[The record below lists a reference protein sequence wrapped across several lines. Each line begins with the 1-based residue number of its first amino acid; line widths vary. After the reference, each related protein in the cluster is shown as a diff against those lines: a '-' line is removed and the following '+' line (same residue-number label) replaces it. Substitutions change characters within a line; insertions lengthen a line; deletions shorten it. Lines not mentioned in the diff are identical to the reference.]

1 MDNTAKVVKDLME
14 ENRRIK
20 LLSNKINRGTL
31 FTKSKSFLNPKRQYI
46 ITLDQDN
53 LYSTEYVF
61 SRLY

>member
-1 MDNTAKVVKDLME
+1 ME